1 MVTPTE
7 ALLETVKLI
16 EVQLLEQ
23 VRIEAVAP
31 EVMAIL
37 IAIHEVAATAE
48 VRPLEQVLTDL
59 PEVAVEAIVLAEA
72 VPEVLPAH
80 LAVLQDLVHQAEAEA
95 NPKIDLK
102 PI

>member
-1 MVTPTE
+1 MATPTE

-16 EVQLLEQ
+16 EVLLLEQ
-23 VRIEAVAP
+23 VRIEAVAL

-37 IAIHEVAATAE
+37 IEVQEAAATAE

-59 PEVAVEAIVLAEA
+59 PEVAVEAIVLVEA
-72 VPEVLPAH
+72 VLEVLPAH